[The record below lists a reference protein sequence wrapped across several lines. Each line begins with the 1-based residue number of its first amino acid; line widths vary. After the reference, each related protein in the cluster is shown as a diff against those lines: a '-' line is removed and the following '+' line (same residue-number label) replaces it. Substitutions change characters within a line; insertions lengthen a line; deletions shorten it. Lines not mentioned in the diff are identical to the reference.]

1 MPVIVP
7 DTPAPPFALPS
18 TLAGPVSL
26 AGLLAAGT
34 TRVMFVHDDC
44 PTCELALRRVAAS
57 GAELAVICEA
67 SPAAAARLAH
77 RTGYGGVMLSE
88 PAPYE
93 TSRAYGLDAVPTTIA
108 IGPGGEI
115 TAAIVGWDAAA
126 LGDLLGVDLT
136 AEAPLRKP
144 GCAAKST
151 YDAGQLAADADGRR
165 VTMTPRRSTSWAG
178 LMACRSWRQRPSG
191 WPRCSPAGI
200 RTARWVA
207 CRPGWASRPL
217 ERVAVCAVLAG
228 CRPEHFAVVA
238 AAAEAMLDPGFNLH
252 GQAVTTQPCGQ
263 IAVVNGPVRHAAA
276 LNSGMGALGPGTRG
290 NATVGRALRLL
301 VSLTGEGMP
310 GRLDRSTLGQP
321 GKVGACVAEA
331 EDRSPWP
338 PLHVERG
345 FPAAASVVTMFAG
358 DAPLSIS
365 EHRSRTPAELAAA
378 LGWAAATLW
387 SPNWWPLGA
396 ATLFVICPEHA
407 DTLAADGWSKA
418 DVREAI
424 WTAVQRPAGELRN
437 GETTDRVVAA
447 PDDAPVPK
455 WDSPDD
461 IVLIVAGGEAG
472 RFSAVFGPC
481 VGMDWNPVSREV
493 QCDT

>member
-34 TRVMFVHDDC
+34 TRVMFVTDDC
-44 PTCELALRRVAAS
+44 PTCELALRRVAVS

-67 SPAAAARLAH
+67 DPAAAARLAH
-77 RTGYGGVMLSE
+77 RTGFGGVMLSE

-115 TAAIVGWDAAA
+115 TAAVVGWDGPALAA
-126 LGDLLGVDLT
+126 LLEVDLT
-136 AEAPLRKP
+136 AEAPVRKP

-151 YDAGQLAADADGRR
+151 YDAGQLAADAAAPADDDPEALYELGWTDGLPVVAPTPER
-165 VTMTPRRSTSWAG
+165 VAAMLAGRDPHRSLGAV
-178 LMACRSWRQRPSG
+178 P
-191 WPRCSPAGI
+191 
-200 RTARWVA
+200 
-207 CRPGWASRPL
+207 PGMGDATL

-238 AAAEAMLDPGFNLH
+238 AAAEAMLEPGFNLH

-263 IAVVNGPVRHAAA
+263 IAVVNGPARHAAG
-276 LNSGMGALGPGTRG
+276 LNFGMGALGPGTRG
-290 NATVGRALRLL
+290 NATIGRALRLL

-321 GKVGACVAEA
+321 GKVGVCLAED

-345 FPAAASVVTMFAG
+345 FPAAASVVTLFAG
-358 DAPLSIS
+358 DAPLSVS
-365 EHRSRTPAELAAA
+365 EHRSRAPAELAAA

-387 SPNWWPLGA
+387 SPNWWPLGS
-396 ATLFVICPEHA
+396 ATLFVVCPEHA

-424 WTAVQRPAGELRN
+424 WAAVQRPAGELRH
-437 GETTDRVVAA
+437 GETTDRVAAA

-455 WDSPDD
+455 WDSPDE

-481 VGMDWNPVSREV
+481 VGMDWKPVSREV

>member
-1 MPVIVP
+1 MPVIAQN
-7 DTPAPPFALPS
+7 TPAPAFTLPS

-26 AGLLAAGT
+26 ASLLAAGT
-34 TRVMFVHDDC
+34 GRLMFVTDDC
-44 PTCELALRRVAAS
+44 PTCDLALRRVATA

-67 SPAAAARLAH
+67 DPAAAARLAH
-77 RTGYGGVMLSE
+77 RTGFGGVMLSE

-108 IGPGGEI
+108 IGAGGEI
-115 TAAIVGWDAAA
+115 TAAVVGWDAPALAA
-126 LGDLLGVDLT
+126 LLEVALT
-136 AEAPLRKP
+136 TGPPLRKP

-151 YDAGQLAADADGRR
+151 YDAGQLAADATSRGDDDPEALYELGWTDGLPVVAPTPER
-165 VTMTPRRSTSWAG
+165 VAAMLTGRDPQRSLGAV
-178 LMACRSWRQRPSG
+178 P
-191 WPRCSPAGI
+191 
-200 RTARWVA
+200 
-207 CRPGWASRPL
+207 PGMGEATL

-228 CRPEHFAVVA
+228 CRPEHFSVVS
-238 AAAEAMLDPGFNLH
+238 AAAEAMLEPGFNLH

-263 IAVVNGPVRHAAA
+263 IAVVNGPVRHAAG
-276 LNSGMGALGPGTRG
+276 LNFGIGALGPGPRG
-290 NATVGRALRLL
+290 NATIGRALRLL

-321 GKVGACVAEA
+321 GKVGVCLA
-331 EDRSPWP
+331 EDEARSPWP

-345 FPAAASVVTMFAG
+345 FPAEASAVTMFAG
-358 DAPLSIS
+358 DAPLSVS

-387 SPNWWPLGA
+387 SPNWWPLGS

-407 DTLAADGWSKA
+407 DTLAAGGWTKD
-418 DVREAI
+418 DVRETI
-424 WTAVQRPAGELRN
+424 WEAVRRPAGDLRH
-437 GETTDRVVAA
+437 GETTDLVAAA

-455 WDSPDD
+455 WDAPGD
-461 IVLIVAGGEAG
+461 IALIVAGGEAG

-481 VGMDWNPVSREV
+481 VGMDWKPVSREV

>member
-1 MPVIVP
+1 MPLIVP

-18 TLAGPVSL
+18 TRAGPVSL
-26 AGLLAAGT
+26 GDLLAAGT

-44 PTCELALRRVAAS
+44 PTCELALRRVAGS
-57 GAELAVICEA
+57 GAEVAVICEA
-67 SPAAAARLAH
+67 DPAAAARLAQ
-77 RTGYGGVMLSE
+77 RTGFGGVMLAE

-108 IGPGGEI
+108 IGAGGEI
-115 TAAIVGWDAAA
+115 AAAVVGWDGPALAA
-126 LGDLLGVDLT
+126 LLDVDLT

-151 YDAGQLAADADGRR
+151 YAAEQLAADAATPADDDPEALYELGWTDGLPVVAPTPER
-165 VTMTPRRSTSWAG
+165 VAAMLAGRDPHRSLGAV
-178 LMACRSWRQRPSG
+178 P
-191 WPRCSPAGI
+191 
-200 RTARWVA
+200 
-207 CRPGWASRPL
+207 PGMGDATV

-238 AAAEAMLDPGFNLH
+238 AAADAMLEPGFNLH

-263 IAVVNGPVRHAAA
+263 IAVVNGPARHAAG
-276 LNSGMGALGPGTRG
+276 LNFGMGALGPGTRG
-290 NATVGRALRLL
+290 NATIGRALRLL

-321 GKVGACVAEA
+321 GKVGVCLA
-331 EDRSPWP
+331 EDEVRSPWP

-345 FPAAASVVTMFAG
+345 FAAAASVVTMFAG
-358 DAPLSIS
+358 DAPLSVS
-365 EHRSRTPAELAAA
+365 EHRSRTPAGLAAA

-387 SPNWWPLGA
+387 SPNWWPLGS
-396 ATLFVICPEHA
+396 ATLFVVCPEHA

-424 WTAVQRPAGELRN
+424 WNAVQRPAGELRH
-437 GETTDRVVAA
+437 GETTDRVAAA

-481 VGMDWNPVSREV
+481 VGMDWKPVSREV

>member
-1 MPVIVP
+1 MPVIAP
-7 DTPAPPFALPS
+7 DTPAPAFALPS

-26 AGLLAAGT
+26 GDLLAAGT
-34 TRVMFVHDDC
+34 TRVMFVTDDC
-44 PTCELALRRVAAS
+44 PTCELALRRLAAAGAGVA
-57 GAELAVICEA
+57 VVCEA
-67 SPAAAARLAH
+67 APAAAARLAH
-77 RTGYGGVMLSE
+77 RTGFGGVMLSE
-88 PAPYE
+88 PPPYE
-93 TSRAYGLDAVPTTIA
+93 TSRAYGLDAVPTTVA
-108 IGPGGEI
+108 IGADGEV
-115 TAAIVGWDAAA
+115 AATVVGWDAVA
-126 LGDLLGVDLT
+126 LTGLLGVELT

-151 YDAGQLAADADGRR
+151 YDAGQLAADATPPGDDDPEALYELGWTDGLPVVAPTPER
-165 VTMTPRRSTSWAG
+165 VAAMLAGRDPHRSLGAVPPG
-178 LMACRSWRQRPSG
+178 LGEA
-191 WPRCSPAGI
+191 
-200 RTARWVA
+200 T
-207 CRPGWASRPL
+207 L

-238 AAAEAMLDPGFNLH
+238 AAAEAMLEPEFNLH

-263 IAVVNGPVRHAAA
+263 IVVVNGPARHSAG
-276 LNSGMGALGPGTRG
+276 LNFDMGALGPGTRA
-290 NATVGRALRLL
+290 NATIGRALRLL

-321 GKVGACVAEA
+321 GKVGVCLA
-331 EDRSPWP
+331 EDEARSPWA

-345 FPAAASVVTMFAG
+345 FPAEASVVTMFAG
-358 DAPLSIS
+358 DAPLSVS
-365 EHRSRTPAELAAA
+365 EHRSRTPAKLAAA

-387 SPNWWPLGA
+387 STNWWPLGS

-407 DTLAADGWSKA
+407 DTLAAGGWSKA
-418 DVREAI
+418 EVREAI
-424 WTAVQRPAGELRN
+424 WEAVRRPAGELRH
-437 GETTDRVVAA
+437 GETTDLVAAA
-447 PDDAPVPK
+447 PDDALISK

-481 VGMDWNPVSREV
+481 VGMDWKPVSREV

>member
-18 TLAGPVSL
+18 TRAGPVSL
-26 AGLLAAGT
+26 GDLLAAGT

-44 PTCELALRRVAAS
+44 PTCELTLRRVA
-57 GAELAVICEA
+57 GADVAVICEA
-67 SPAAAARLAH
+67 SPAAAARLAQ
-77 RTGYGGVMLSE
+77 RTGFDGVMLSE
-88 PAPYE
+88 PAPYK

-108 IGPGGEI
+108 IGAGGEI
-115 TAAIVGWDAAA
+115 AAAVVGWDGPALAA
-126 LGDLLGVDLT
+126 LLDVDLT

-151 YDAGQLAADADGRR
+151 YAAEQLAADAATPADDDPEALYELGWTDGLPVVAPTPER
-165 VTMTPRRSTSWAG
+165 VAAMLAGRNPYRSLGAV
-178 LMACRSWRQRPSG
+178 P
-191 WPRCSPAGI
+191 
-200 RTARWVA
+200 
-207 CRPGWASRPL
+207 PGMGDATV

-238 AAAEAMLDPGFNLH
+238 AAAGAMLEPGFNLH

-263 IAVVNGPVRHAAA
+263 IAVVNGPARRAAG
-276 LNSGMGALGPGTRG
+276 LNFGMGALGPGTRG
-290 NATVGRALRLL
+290 NATIGRALRLL
-301 VSLTGEGMP
+301 VSLTGEGTP

-321 GKVGACVAEA
+321 GKVGVCLA
-331 EDRSPWP
+331 EDEARSPWP

-345 FPAAASVVTMFAG
+345 FAAAASVVTMFAG
-358 DAPLSIS
+358 DAPLSVS

-387 SPNWWPLGA
+387 SPNWWPLGS
-396 ATLFVICPEHA
+396 ATLFVVCPEHA

-418 DVREAI
+418 DVRQAI
-424 WTAVQRPAGELRN
+424 WNAVQRPAGELRH
-437 GETTDRVVAA
+437 GETTDRVAAA

-481 VGMDWNPVSREV
+481 FGMDWKPVSREV